1 MGFKTK
7 EAWSNFANQYGAD
20 FIDGGFFKGIRVEY
34 TYKHWPF
41 YLDTFTVS
49 TGKSSSTYT
58 QVRAPFVGT
67 SDFFFKLNRKSVF
80 SKLAKKLGKEY
91 VTTGDGAFD
100 EMFVIKSN
108 DIEIAKILFSSEE
121 LRDQIISIKKVRLS
135 IKNNEGKFGHNYQN
149 MGKELYFYA
158 DGIVKN
164 TELLTKW
171 FDMFKTT
178 LDKMESIDLAESQ
191 RSKVKL
197 YKNKPN
203 I

>member
-1 MGFKTK
+1 MGIKTK
-7 EAWSNFANQYGAD
+7 EAWTSFADQYGAQ
-20 FIDGGFFKGIRVEY
+20 FIDGGLFKGIRVEY

-67 SDFFFKLNRKSVF
+67 SDFYFKLNRKSVF
-80 SKLAKKLGKEY
+80 SRLAKKLGREY
-91 VTTGDGAFD
+91 VETGDTAFD

-108 DIEIAKILFSSEE
+108 DIEKTKALFSFQE
-121 LRDQIISIKKVRLS
+121 LREQIISIKKVRLS
-135 IKNNEGKFGHNYQN
+135 IKNNEGKFGPNYQN
-149 MGKELYFYA
+149 MGKELYYYDA
-158 DGIVKN
+158 GIVKD

-178 LDKMESIDLAESQ
+178 LNKMESLELAESQ

-197 YKNKPN
+197 YK
-203 I
+203 